1 MRTRLSRLT
10 LQQRLVTVTVVV
22 VAVAVVAT
30 TAVGLLSARQL
41 SAEAEQRELQ
51 RTADA
56 LTVELDA
63 VAFQGASVATSL
75 ATNPDII
82 AAFAA
87 RDRDRLL
94 ELTEGPFA
102 ALQAEYG
109 AAQLQFHT
117 PPATSFLRTHMPDK
131 HGDDL
136 SGFRQTVL
144 DANAQQTTVTGLE
157 LGVGGLGMRA
167 VVPVEDAGTHIG
179 SVEIGASFGADF
191 FARFSEANGVDV
203 ALYLAA
209 GDRIEDGEVT
219 GAGATD
225 FTTFAST
232 IGEEPL
238 VDGDVLAGVL
248 AGEVVD
254 AEASLNDVPHA
265 TRHLPITDFTDAPI
279 GVAMVAVPVTELV
292 AMQNQARGLLIG
304 LGLLVLLL
312 GAVASWAL
320 ARSVARQVSGSA
332 EELVGASARIESLAV
347 RVGDVAGST
356 ADRAGTAAGA
366 GEEVSANTQ
375 TVASAVEELNAAISE
390 IARNAEQATIVAT
403 EAIDTSA
410 AAGEK
415 VSALEEASHEIAGVV
430 ELITSIAEQTNLLA
444 LNATIEAARAGEA
457 GKGFAVV
464 AGEVKDLATETA
476 QATARI
482 SDRVDA
488 IRTGTADVV
497 ATMSGVGEVVERIA
511 DLQRAIAAAVEEQ
524 QVTTAEVSRSV
535 GEVATGSTEISSSI
549 HTVAEAAN
557 ESSDNARRLCEA
569 ATDLNEMSD
578 RLRAVVEGGTQP
590 VSTPTDA
597 GDAGSAGA
605 GTAGPHAD
613 DVVASEPTDGFDAR
627 SQGWLQ
633 GVGGRS

>member
-1 MRTRLSRLT
+1 MRALLSRLS
-10 LQQRLVTVTVVV
+10 LQRRLVAVTVAL

-30 TAVGLLSARQL
+30 TAVGLISARQL
-41 SAEAEQRELQ
+41 SDEAEQRELQ

-56 LTVELDA
+56 LAVELEA
-63 VAFQGASVATSL
+63 IAFQGASVATSL
-75 ATNPDII
+75 ATNPDIT

-102 ALQAEYG
+102 ALQTEYG

-117 PPATSFLRTHMPDK
+117 PPATSFLRTHLPEN

-136 SGFRQTVL
+136 SGFRQTVV

-167 VVPVEDAGTHIG
+167 VVPVAHEDEHIG
-179 SVEIGASFGADF
+179 SVEIGASFGEDF

-209 GDRIEDGEVT
+209 GDRIEDGQVT
-219 GAGATD
+219 GAPAEE

-238 VDGDVLAGVL
+238 VDGTVLTAVL
-248 AGEVVD
+248 GGEVVD
-254 AEASLNDVPHA
+254 GSTHLGGTPHA
-265 TRHLPITDFTDAPI
+265 TRHLPITDFTDTPI
-279 GVAMVAVPVTELV
+279 GVAMVAVPVTELA
-292 AMQNQARGLLIG
+292 AMQNQARLLLIG

-312 GAVASWAL
+312 GAVATWVL

-332 EELVGASARIESLAV
+332 EQLVEASGRIETLAL
-347 RVGDVAGST
+347 RVGEVAGST
-356 ADRAGTAAGA
+356 ADRAGTVAGA

-375 TVASAVEELNAAISE
+375 TVASAVEELNAAIAE
-390 IARNAEQATIVAT
+390 IARNAEQATSVAT
-403 EAIDTSA
+403 EAMDTASA
-410 AAGEK
+410 ASDK
-415 VSALEEASHEIAGVV
+415 VSALESASEEIAGVV

-482 SDRVDA
+482 SDRVGA
-488 IRTGTADVV
+488 IRTGTAEVV
-497 ATMSGVGEVVERIA
+497 TTMAGVGEVVERIA

-549 HTVAEAAN
+549 HTVADAAN
-557 ESSDNARRLCEA
+557 ESSDNARQLCEA
-569 ATDLNEMSD
+569 ASDLNEMSD
-578 RLRAVVEGGTQP
+578 RLRSVVEGASERAP
-590 VSTPTDA
+590 VRSAVRGSTPPVGTSVA
-597 GDAGSAGA
+597 GEAGV
-605 GTAGPHAD
+605 GPT
-613 DVVASEPTDGFDAR
+613 DVVGDLDTEPR
-627 SQGWLQ
+627 RRLE
-633 GVGGRS
+633 GVGGRG

>member
-1 MRTRLSRLT
+1 MRALLSRLS
-10 LQQRLVTVTVVV
+10 LQRRLVTVTVAL

-30 TAVGLLSARQL
+30 TAVGLISARQL
-41 SAEAEQRELQ
+41 SGEAEQRELH

-56 LTVELDA
+56 LAVDLDA
-63 VAFQGASVATSL
+63 IAFQGASVATSL
-75 ATNPDII
+75 ATNPDIT

-87 RDRDRLL
+87 RDRERLL
-94 ELTEGPFA
+94 ELTEAPFA

-117 PPATSFLRTHMPDK
+117 PPATSFLRTHMPENF
-131 HGDDL
+131 GDDL
-136 SGFRQTVL
+136 SDFRQTVL

-167 VVPVEDAGTHIG
+167 VVPVEHQGEHIG
-179 SVEIGASFGADF
+179 SVEIGASFGDDF

-209 GDRIEDGEVT
+209 GDRIEEGQVT
-219 GAGATD
+219 GAGAAD

-232 IGEEPL
+232 LGEEPL
-238 VDGDVLAGVL
+238 VDDAVLASVL
-248 AGEVVD
+248 RGEIVD
-254 AEASLNDVPHA
+254 GTTRLNGTPHA
-265 TRHLPITDFTDAPI
+265 TRHLPITDFTETPI
-279 GVAMVAVPVTELV
+279 GVAVVAVPVAELA
-292 AMQNQARGLLIG
+292 AMQNQARTLLIG
-304 LGLLVLLL
+304 LGLLVLLF
-312 GAVASWAL
+312 GAVATWFL
-320 ARSVARQVSGSA
+320 ARSIARQVSSSA
-332 EELVGASARIESLAV
+332 EELVGASGRIEALAL

-356 ADRAGTAAGA
+356 ADRAGSVAGA
-366 GEEVSANTQ
+366 GEEVSTNTQ
-375 TVASAVEELNAAISE
+375 TVASAVEELNAAIAE
-390 IARNAEQATIVAT
+390 IARNAEQATSVAT
-403 EAIDTSA
+403 EAIDTSTA
-410 AAGEK
+410 ASEK
-415 VSALEEASHEIAGVV
+415 VSALEGASEEIAGVV

-482 SDRVDA
+482 SDRVGA
-488 IRTGTADVV
+488 IRTGTADVA

-549 HTVAEAAN
+549 HTVADAAN
-557 ESSDNARRLCEA
+557 ESSDNARQLVDA
-569 ATDLNEMSD
+569 AGELNQMSD
-578 RLRAVVEGGTQP
+578 RLRAVVEGAHSGGP
-590 VSTPTDA
+590 D
-597 GDAGSAGA
+597 GGGSAGVVGAPVA
-605 GTAGPHAD
+605 GEAR
-613 DVVASEPTDGFDAR
+613 VRPTDVAGDLHTEPGR
-627 SQGWLQ
+627 RLE
-633 GVGGRS
+633 GVGGRR